1 MLHSKQT
8 YVWQNWWK
16 LLNSASFL
24 FSIQNITQNYFLQ
37 LGAESPKAVKKLMAL
52 SEPGKTRP
60 RKQGPF
66 TTSGQTSKR
75 TSSVSSIQ
83 STHSSSSLPPSAKGH
98 KSKTNNLI
106 GTQIS
111 CDKTNVH
118 YSVSA
123 SSAGQS
129 SSSIKSHERSKSDLS
144 AIKLSAESSSVTSLP
159 SLKKGLG
166 NHG

>member
-1 MLHSKQT
+1 
-8 YVWQNWWK
+8 
-16 LLNSASFL
+16 
-24 FSIQNITQNYFLQ
+24 
-37 LGAESPKAVKKLMAL
+37 MAL

-98 KSKTNNLI
+98 KSKSHNLI
-106 GTQIS
+106 GNQIS
-111 CDKTNVH
+111 CDKTNVP
-118 YSVSA
+118 YSASA
-123 SSAGQS
+123 SSACQS
-129 SSSIKSHERSKSDLS
+129 SSSVKSHERSKSDLS

-166 NHG
+166 NHGQQFGRNLVIKFCVIMACYTQLLILYVYLIFRCKT

>member
-1 MLHSKQT
+1 MLD
-8 YVWQNWWK
+8 
-16 LLNSASFL
+16 SACCL
-24 FSIQNITQNYFLQ
+24 FSIQIITHFYFQ
-37 LGAESPKAVKKLMAL
+37 PGAESPKAVKKLMAL

-66 TTSGQTSKR
+66 ITSGQTSKR

-98 KSKTNNLI
+98 KSKSNNLI
-106 GTQIS
+106 GNQIS

-123 SSAGQS
+123 SSACQS
-129 SSSIKSHERSKSDLS
+129 SSSVKSHERSKSDLS